1 MSMTEQTG
9 SETISAARSH
19 IAENRTWF
27 MVLGIVLIILG
38 CVAIIFPLLTAI
50 ALKVFLGWVFLIGGV
65 IQIIHAFSAKRW
77 GGFLWS
83 LLVGI
88 LYVVV
93 GAWLA
98 FFPLAGILTLTLLIA
113 AMFIVEG
120 VMEVA
125 MAFRTRPLKG
135 WGWALVSGI
144 AALVVG
150 VLIFAQF
157 PSSAVWAIGLL
168 VGINM
173 IFSGWSFVFLA
184 SAAGRN
190 A

>member
-1 MSMTEQTG
+1 MSTTEQT
-9 SETISAARSH
+9 SAEMVSSARTYIREH
-19 IAENRTWF
+19 KTWF

-38 CVAIIFPLLTAI
+38 CVAIVFPLITAI
-50 ALKVFLGWVFLIGGV
+50 AVKVFLGWVFLIGGI
-65 IQIIHAFSAKRW
+65 IQIVHAFSAKQW
-77 GGFLWS
+77 SGFLWS
-83 LLVGI
+83 LLVGL

-98 FFPLAGILTLTLLIA
+98 FFPLTGILTLTLLIA

-120 VMEVA
+120 IIEVV
-125 MAFRTRPLKG
+125 MAFRMRPLEG

-150 VLIFAQF
+150 ILIFAQF

-173 IFSGWSFVFLA
+173 ISSGWSFVFLA
-184 SAAGRN
+184 SAAGRST
-190 A
+190 